1 MGIVSEVLG
10 YEQRMMEV
18 YLLLGY
24 PSYGTQLI
32 LRVEWV
38 LGC

>member
-1 MGIVSEVLG
+1 MSEILDH
-10 YEQRMMEV
+10 EQRMMEV

-24 PSYGTQLI
+24 PTYGTQLI
-32 LRVEWV
+32 LRVELV